1 MAVPPTLRQAVER
14 AQAALEQH
22 PEHLLLPIY
31 RQAIY
36 RAFAVHDDPSQR
48 RARALLAVLTARH
61 VLPIW
66 QHEQPDDHLPER
78 LLATADGVMAGQV
91 APAQAET
98 IFQEAWEWLPQL
110 RVEQWGK
117 SEAHHAGTAA
127 VFALQEVLGE
137 ESFDNASIGEEETD
151 GDYLDPTCSDTA
163 MWAAAACAGPSWDR
177 TYDVAKG
184 REFWTWWLHEA
195 IPLAWDSVAS
205 A

>member
-1 MAVPPTLRQAVER
+1 AGAARQVWVEGGDRVILCQNPDTKGGGMAVPPTLRQAVER

-117 SEAHHAGTAA
+117 SEAPHAGSAA
-127 VFALQEVLGE
+127 GFGL
-137 ESFDNASIGEEETD
+137 
-151 GDYLDPTCSDTA
+151 
-163 MWAAAACAGPSWDR
+163 
-177 TYDVAKG
+177 
-184 REFWTWWLHEA
+184 
-195 IPLAWDSVAS
+195 
-205 A
+205 